1 MITDNKLIMWP
12 NYRLQMTRKKLQKKI
27 CNLTLKL
34 RASSAADTGET
45 SKKLKYKSL
54 AQDYHFTPIAIETYG
69 AWGTESHKIIKEIG
83 QNLMETTGE
92 KKSTFFLTQWISI
105 ALMRGNAA
113 CILGTVPPTEGLE
126 AIFDFIDHEGK
137 PQ

>member
-1 MITDNKLIMWP
+1 MNGRRWST
-12 NYRLQMTRKKLQKKI
+12 
-27 CNLTLKL
+27 
-34 RASSAADTGET
+34 
-45 SKKLKYKSL
+45 KKLKYKSL
-54 AQDYHFTPIAIETYG
+54 AQDYHFTPIAIGTYG

-83 QNLMETTGE
+83 QNLIETTGGE
-92 KKSTFFLTQWISI
+92 KSTFYLTKRISI
-105 ALMRGNAA
+105 ALQRGNAA

>member
-1 MITDNKLIMWP
+1 MLAQ
-12 NYRLQMTRKKLQKKI
+12 L
-27 CNLTLKL
+27 LTLVKL
-34 RASSAADTGET
+34 ARSLNTRN
-45 SKKLKYKSL
+45 L

-92 KKSTFFLTQWISI
+92 KKSTFYLTQRISI
-105 ALMRGNAA
+105 ALQRGNAA